1 MSVRFYLCRRGA
13 KGKPEKY
20 GFEHVEGA
28 GLARCP
34 FFGLWVCGGFGEVTP
49 RLCRQVRRRRAEGF
63 WEEDETWFLGFQNI
77 HLCMFMLYIIIY
89 IFRIKLY
96 YIPRYMIIKKRLA

>member
-1 MSVRFYLCRRGA
+1 MVEKWLFLVVPRFYLCRRGA

-20 GFEHVEGA
+20 GFDHVDGG

-34 FFGLWVCGGFGEVTP
+34 FFGLWVCGGFGELTQ

-63 WEEDETWFLGFQNI
+63 WEEDGTWCLA
-77 HLCMFMLYIIIY
+77 LPCTLL
-89 IFRIKLY
+89 KL
-96 YIPRYMIIKKRLA
+96 P